1 MTAPAALQVVGWKLS
16 AATRSPRPQCKRS
29 VILGSTRLAAAASLV
44 VLVPRILLLV
54 LSSLIRTHQTRENGS
69 RAHFAMGF
77 VTIQNVAK

>member
-29 VILGSTRLAAAASLV
+29 VILKSTRLAAAASLV